1 MKSLFY
7 SVFVTVLFSSLS
19 AFAQTEGINFQG
31 LARNAAGEVL
41 VSQPISLRLSI
52 LMGSESGAVA
62 YSETRQTTTN
72 PQGIF
77 AVVVGDGTAASK
89 TGDFSSIDWG
99 SAAKFIKVEM
109 DPNAGNNFLTM
120 GISRMQA
127 VSVAFYAYGVDASNV
142 KGVLPVR
149 SGGTGV
155 ASISELKTSLSLDQV
170 NNTADANKPLS
181 TASQAALATKANA
194 SDVTASLAT
203 KANASD
209 VTASL
214 ATKVDKVTGKELSSN
229 DYTTA
234 EKTKLAAITGTN
246 TGDQDLSAYATTAQ
260 VATKANASDV
270 TASLATKVD
279 KVTGKELST
288 NDYSTAEKNKLAAIT
303 GTNTGDQDLSAL
315 ATITA
320 LALKANTADV
330 TASLATKA
338 NASDVTTSLATK
350 VDKVTGKELSTND
363 YTTAEKTKLAA
374 ITGTNTGDQDLSAL
388 ATNTALALK
397 ANASDVTAS
406 LATKVDKVTGK
417 ELSTNDYTTAEKTK
431 LATITG
437 TNTGDQDL
445 SAYATSAQ
453 VATKAN
459 ASDVTASLATKVDK
473 VTGKELSTN
482 DYTTAEKTKLAAI
495 TGTNT
500 GDQDL
505 SAYATTAQVATKANS
520 SDVTASLAT
529 KANASDVTASL
540 ATKVDKVTGKELST
554 NDYTTAEKTKLAAI
568 TGTNTGDQDL
578 SALATNTAL
587 ALKANTADVT
597 ASLATKANASDLSN
611 YVTTNTAQ
619 TITEAKTFSKDLA
632 VNGITVGRGGLNV
645 ISNTTIGGSALS
657 LNTTGSFN
665 TANGYRTL
673 SANTSGDNNTATGAD
688 ALKSNT
694 TGVNNT
700 AYGSSTLLSNSTG
713 SGNTA
718 IGYTALFSNLTDGS
732 SKGDNNTA
740 IGNSALRFNTTG
752 SNNTASGTSALLNN
766 STGSYNAAIGNDA
779 GSYLANGSTDNT
791 TSDYSVYLG
800 SNTKASASN
809 AQNEIVIGYNAI
821 GAGSN
826 TIQLGSSTGSTAI
839 TNVKTSGTLTAGAVT
854 YPNTDG
860 SANQVLST
868 NGSGT
873 LGWTSIASP
882 DLTNYVTTNTAQ
894 TITSAKTFSDTTTFS
909 KDLAVNGITVGR
921 GGGSDSTNTAIGYL
935 ALTANTTGINN
946 TANGSGALT
955 ANTTGDGNT
964 GNGLAA
970 LFSNISGNN
979 NTASGGAALY
989 SNTTGDGNTAIGGEA
1004 LAFNTSG
1011 SSNTAIGAGA
1021 LSSNST
1027 GEFNTAIGYL
1037 ANVVSDSLTNAT
1049 AIGNGAIVESSNT
1062 IQLGNTDV
1070 TNVKTS
1076 GTLTAAGMGL
1086 GVSAPNASAIL
1097 EASSTTQG
1105 FLPPRL
1111 TTTERDS
1118 IANPVAGL
1126 TIWNSTN
1133 TQLEV
1138 YDGSYWKNMVGLLVS
1153 PLQVGDEYGGGK
1165 VFYIFGPSDNGYI
1178 KGQTH
1183 GLIAA
1188 TVDQTT
1194 DAGVKWF
1201 PDKFYGATGTYV
1213 GLGLPNTLAIITSA
1227 VVTGTTN
1234 MSSFA
1239 AGLANS
1245 YRGGGYIDWFL
1256 PSRDE
1261 LNLLYQVKDAIGGF
1275 ATNQTPGV
1283 SPAYWSSTQKGG
1295 ISLTNFSSFVEG
1307 VTNARVQFF
1316 NTGGSPVQQAGT
1328 ITDTAIGNL
1337 RRVRAIRI
1345 F

>member
-1 MKSLFY
+1 
-7 SVFVTVLFSSLS
+7 
-19 AFAQTEGINFQG
+19 
-31 LARNAAGEVL
+31 
-41 VSQPISLRLSI
+41 
-52 LMGSESGAVA
+52 
-62 YSETRQTTTN
+62 
-72 PQGIF
+72 
-77 AVVVGDGTAASK
+77 
-89 TGDFSSIDWG
+89 
-99 SAAKFIKVEM
+99 
-109 DPNAGNNFLTM
+109 
-120 GISRMQA
+120 
-127 VSVAFYAYGVDASNV
+127 
-142 KGVLPVR
+142 
-149 SGGTGV
+149 
-155 ASISELKTSLSLDQV
+155 
-170 NNTADANKPLS
+170 
-181 TASQAALATKANA
+181 
-194 SDVTASLAT
+194 
-203 KANASD
+203 
-209 VTASL
+209 
-214 ATKVDKVTGKELSSN
+214 
-229 DYTTA
+229 
-234 EKTKLAAITGTN
+234 
-246 TGDQDLSAYATTAQ
+246 LSAYATT
-260 VATKANASDV
+260 
-270 TASLATKVD
+270 
-279 KVTGKELST
+279 
-288 NDYSTAEKNKLAAIT
+288 
-303 GTNTGDQDLSAL
+303 
-315 ATITA
+315 
-320 LALKANTADV
+320 
-330 TASLATKA
+330 
-338 NASDVTTSLATK
+338 
-350 VDKVTGKELSTND
+350 
-363 YTTAEKTKLAA
+363 
-374 ITGTNTGDQDLSAL
+374 
-388 ATNTALALK
+388 
-397 ANASDVTAS
+397 
-406 LATKVDKVTGK
+406 
-417 ELSTNDYTTAEKTK
+417 
-431 LATITG
+431 
-437 TNTGDQDL
+437 
-445 SAYATSAQ
+445 AQ

-578 SALATNTAL
+578 TGYATTS
-587 ALKANTADVT
+587 DVT
-597 ASLATKANASDLSN
+597 ASLATKANASDLTN
-611 YVTTNTAQ
+611 YVTTNTSQ
-619 TITEAKTFSKDLA
+619 TITEAKTFSKDLR
-632 VNGITVGRGGLNV
+632 VNAFTVGRGGGNFA
-645 ISNTTIGGSALS
+645 SNTAFGNSALS
-657 LNTTGSFN
+657 LNTTG
-665 TANGYRTL
+665 G
-673 SANTSGDNNTATGAD
+673 
-688 ALKSNT
+688 
-694 TGVNNT
+694 
-700 AYGSSTLLSNSTG
+700 
-713 SGNTA
+713 
-718 IGYTALFSNLTDGS
+718 I
-732 SKGDNNTA
+732 NNTA
-740 IGNSALRFNTTG
+740 IGSGSLSSNTSGGSNTAIGKGSLNTNSTGSSITAIGMNALENNTTG
-752 SNNTASGTSALLNN
+752 SNNTAIGGGALSVN
-766 STGSYNAAIGNDA
+766 STG
-779 GSYLANGSTDNT
+779 
-791 TSDYSVYLG
+791 G
-800 SNTKASASN
+800 SNTAIGHGANVGSN
-809 AQNEIVIGYNAI
+809 NLTNATAI
-821 GAGSN
+821 GAGAIVASDS
-826 TIQLGSSTGSTAI
+826 TIQLGNSAVK
-839 TNVKTSGTLTAGAVT
+839 NVKTSGTLTAGTVT
-854 YPNTDG
+854 YPKLDG
-860 SANQVLST
+860 TAGQVLST

-935 ALTANTTGINN
+935 ALTANTTG
-946 TANGSGALT
+946 
-955 ANTTGDGNT
+955 DGNT

-989 SNTTGDGNTAIGGEA
+989 SNTTGDGNTAIGVEA
-1004 LAFNTSG
+1004 LALNTSG
-1011 SSNTAIGAGA
+1011 SSNTAIGSGA
-1021 LSSNST
+1021 LITNST

-1138 YDGSYWKNMVGLLVS
+1138 YDGSFWKNMVGLLVS
-1153 PLQVGDEYGGGK
+1153 PLKVGDEYGGGK

-1188 TVDQTT
+1188 TEDQTT

-1201 PDKFYGATGTYV
+1201 PGKFYGATGTYI
-1213 GLGLPNTLAIITSA
+1213 GLGLPNTLGIITSA
-1227 VVTGTTN
+1227 IVLGTTN

-1245 YRGGGYIDWFL
+1245 YRGGGYVDWFL

-1261 LNLLYQVKDAIGGF
+1261 LNLLYQAKDAIGGF

-1295 ISLTNFSSFVEG
+1295 ITLTNFTSFVEG
-1307 VTNARVQFF
+1307 VTNARVQFL

-1328 ITDTAIGNL
+1328 ITDTDIGNV

>member
-1 MKSLFY
+1 MKNLFY
-7 SVFVTVLFSSLS
+7 SVFVTLLFSLS
-19 AFAQTEGINFQG
+19 ALAQTEGINFQG
-31 LARNAAGEVL
+31 VARNAAGEVL
-41 VSQPISLRLSI
+41 VNQQISLRLSI
-52 LMGSESGAVA
+52 LLGSESGTVA
-62 YSETRQTTTN
+62 YSETRQTSTN

-99 SAAKFIKVEM
+99 SASKFIKVEM
-109 DPNAGNNFLTM
+109 DPNAGTNFLMM

-127 VSVAFYAYGVDASNV
+127 VSAAFYAYQVDASNV
-142 KGVLPVR
+142 KGVLPVG

-170 NNTADANKPLS
+170 NNTSDANKPLS
-181 TASQAALATKANA
+181 AASQ
-194 SDVTASLAT
+194 TALAT

-214 ATKVDKVTGKELSSN
+214 ATKVDKVSGK
-229 DYTTA
+229 D
-234 EKTKLAAITGTN
+234 
-246 TGDQDLSAYATTAQ
+246 
-260 VATKANASDV
+260 
-270 TASLATKVD
+270 
-279 KVTGKELST
+279 LST

-315 ATITA
+315 ATNTA

-330 TASLATKA
+330 TASL
-338 NASDVTTSLATK
+338 
-350 VDKVTGKELSTND
+350 
-363 YTTAEKTKLAA
+363 
-374 ITGTNTGDQDLSAL
+374 
-388 ATNTALALK
+388 
-397 ANASDVTAS
+397 
-406 LATKVDKVTGK
+406 
-417 ELSTNDYTTAEKTK
+417 
-431 LATITG
+431 
-437 TNTGDQDL
+437 
-445 SAYATSAQ
+445 
-453 VATKAN
+453 ATKAN

-505 SAYATTAQVATKANS
+505 SAYATTAQVAS
-520 SDVTASLAT
+520 
-529 KANASDVTASL
+529 KANASDVTTSL
-540 ATKVDKVTGKELST
+540 ATKVDKVSGKELST

-568 TGTNTGDQDL
+568 TGTNTGDQVNITGN
-578 SALATNTAL
+578 AGT
-587 ALKANTADVT
+587 
-597 ASLATKANASDLSN
+597 ATKLQSSVTINGIAFDGSANITVPAGVPYTGATQAVNLGAFDL
-611 YVTTNTAQ
+611 T
-619 TITEAKTFSKDLA
+619 
-632 VNGITVGRGGLNV
+632 VNGITVGKGGGNYA
-645 ISNTTIGGSALS
+645 SNTAFGNSALS
-657 LNTTGSFN
+657 VNTTG
-665 TANGYRTL
+665 G
-673 SANTSGDNNTATGAD
+673 
-688 ALKSNT
+688 
-694 TGVNNT
+694 
-700 AYGSSTLLSNSTG
+700 
-713 SGNTA
+713 
-718 IGYTALFSNLTDGS
+718 I
-732 SKGDNNTA
+732 NNTA
-740 IGNSALRFNTTG
+740 IGSGSLSSNTSGGSNTAIGKGSLNTNSTGSSITAIGMNALENNTTG
-752 SNNTASGTSALLNN
+752 SNNTAIGGGALSTN
-766 STGSYNAAIGNDA
+766 STGG
-779 GSYLANGSTDNT
+779 
-791 TSDYSVYLG
+791 
-800 SNTKASASN
+800 
-809 AQNEIVIGYNAI
+809 
-821 GAGSN
+821 
-826 TIQLGSSTGSTAI
+826 
-839 TNVKTSGTLTAGAVT
+839 
-854 YPNTDG
+854 
-860 SANQVLST
+860 
-868 NGSGT
+868 
-873 LGWTSIASP
+873 
-882 DLTNYVTTNTAQ
+882 
-894 TITSAKTFSDTTTFS
+894 
-909 KDLAVNGITVGR
+909 
-921 GGGSDSTNTAIGYL
+921 
-935 ALTANTTGINN
+935 
-946 TANGSGALT
+946 
-955 ANTTGDGNT
+955 
-964 GNGLAA
+964 
-970 LFSNISGNN
+970 
-979 NTASGGAALY
+979 
-989 SNTTGDGNTAIGGEA
+989 
-1004 LAFNTSG
+1004 
-1011 SSNTAIGAGA
+1011 SNTAIGHG
-1021 LSSNST
+1021 
-1027 GEFNTAIGYL
+1027 
-1037 ANVVSDSLTNAT
+1037 ANVGSNNLTNAT
-1049 AIGNGAIVESSNT
+1049 AIGSGAIVAADNT
-1062 IQLGNTDV
+1062 IQLGNTAV
-1070 TNVKTS
+1070 TKVNTS
-1076 GTLTAAGMGL
+1076 GTITAAGMGL

-1111 TTTERDS
+1111 TTTERDA
-1118 IANPVAGL
+1118 IASPAAGL

-1234 MSSFA
+1234 MASFA

-1295 ISLTNFSSFVEG
+1295 ITLTNFTSFVEG
-1307 VTNARVQFF
+1307 VTNARVQFL